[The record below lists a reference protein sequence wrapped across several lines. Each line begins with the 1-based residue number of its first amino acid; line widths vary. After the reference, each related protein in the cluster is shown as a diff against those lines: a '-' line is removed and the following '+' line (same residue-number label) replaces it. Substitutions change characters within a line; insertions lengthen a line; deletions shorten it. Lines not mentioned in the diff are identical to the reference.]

1 MKRFLK
7 IFSICFVFLAIAG
20 LTVGYF
26 YQSIQIKSLQ
36 QEIENQNQIIDDLK
50 KDNSQ
55 ITATQSSWKKIEQQR
70 IEQNE
75 INEVKEWI
83 NRKRQR
89 EEIMERLG
97 VDTWDEALAMM
108 EEDEK

>member
-20 LTVGYF
+20 LTVRYF

-50 KDNSQ
+50 KGMSQ
-55 ITATQSSWKKIEQQR
+55 NTSTGISWRDIEKGKIEIGNMKSWMEIKEQR
-70 IEQNE
+70 KQ
-75 INEVKEWI
+75 
-83 NRKRQR
+83 
-89 EEIMERLG
+89 IMERLG